1 MCAEARRRRQEGHS
15 QYVPETGAKRA
26 SAPGKPTQ
34 KPWSA
39 LNSWIWVF
47 SHHSLLMPGF
57 TKDIHTNP
65 SSQVILWISWY
76 HDIQVS
82 SHTRHKESLR
92 TEWMAS
98 ELNGDQDY
106 SRKVQENLGLKGCQ
120 FLKPT
125 GDHWQFRK
133 NGYSHTPFSNISY
146 SLVRHKSFV
155 LPFTIWYYDPKHSL
169 LVLNHNIL
177 EYTTLYIVSR

>member
-1 MCAEARRRRQEGHS
+1 MFSVCVEARKRRQEGHS
-15 QYVPETGAKRA
+15 QYAWDWRWGPLPQESLHR
-26 SAPGKPTQ
+26 
-34 KPWSA
+34 
-39 LNSWIWVF
+39 
-47 SHHSLLMPGF
+47 SHDLHWTADLSIYSSHCLLMPGF
-57 TKDIHTNP
+57 TKDTHTNL

-106 SRKVQENLGLKGCQ
+106 SRKGQENLGLKGCQ

-146 SLVRHKSFV
+146 FLVRHKSFV
-155 LPFTIWYYDPKHSL
+155 LPFRLIYLQFDIMIPNTHY
-169 LVLNHNIL
+169 
-177 EYTTLYIVSR
+177 

>member
-1 MCAEARRRRQEGHS
+1 MCVQRRGKDARKDTVS
-15 QYVPETGAKRA
+15 MPETGAEGLCRRKA
-26 SAPGKPTQ
+26 YTEAMICTEQ
-34 KPWSA
+34 
-39 LNSWIWVF
+39 LNLSIYS
-47 SHHSLLMPGF
+47 SHCLLMPGF
-57 TKDIHTNP
+57 TKDTHTNL

-106 SRKVQENLGLKGCQ
+106 SRKGQENLGLKGCQ

-146 SLVRHKSFV
+146 FLVRHKSFV
-155 LPFTIWYYDPKHSL
+155 LPFRLIYLQFDIMIPNTHY
-169 LVLNHNIL
+169 
-177 EYTTLYIVSR
+177 